1 MSDHST
7 FVALAERLI
16 AKHGRTVQIRS
27 VTKTGPAYDP
37 YQTATDTPVKAVQ
50 VSHTKDDRDQGLV
63 TKTSKAFLIDA
74 QTEITTAMSIVDGA
88 VYSITSIDKL
98 QPGDQVIRYRIT
110 VDG

>member
-1 MSDHST
+1 MSDHGE
-7 FVALAERLI
+7 FVELAQELI
-16 AKHGRTVQIRS
+16 AEEGRTVHIRS

-37 YQTATDTPVKAVQ
+37 NITTTDTPAKAVQ

-74 QTEITTAMSIVDGA
+74 QTEITAAMSIVDGA

-98 QPGDQVIRYRIT
+98 QPGDQLIRYRIT